1 MDSAGLS
8 YSKLS
13 ASRKK
18 HLVVAIILAAT
29 GFALLAPTRL
39 DIAIILKE
47 VMSGIGVTS
56 LTAAGMISTAT
67 LLGDGFTEMLFGHI
81 SDRWSRTGTLV
92 LGIVIFSL
100 FSILTAAATN
110 LTTLYLMRI
119 LLGVGQAM
127 FIPAYFAFIGG
138 IYGKRRGL
146 LLGGLVGM
154 FTVGTALNPIL
165 TEGMFHATGSWK
177 TPFIGFGVFGLV
189 IAACIFLV
197 GRGAKPIYETRL
209 HELAAPSVSHTQSRW
224 AWLTNRNMLL
234 LLVVMMFWGLTQY
247 GFLGIFVTY
256 LRTARH
262 FSLAEAAGVASFA
275 GWSAFAFSFVAGYMS
290 DHIGRRRT
298 LLLMAVIAL
307 LLAGPLFMFQQTFWS
322 AAILAAIFQAANGC
336 FYPLGVA
343 YAQDFARAE
352 DLGAH
357 SGAVSGVGHLVA
369 GVSGFIVGSLAQGF
383 GYSALGWF
391 FIIASAAIVVAIL
404 LTREPGRVAEPA
416 LAPQMP

>member
-1 MDSAGLS
+1 MDTASSSG
-8 YSKLS
+8 KLS
-13 ASRKK
+13 AARKGR
-18 HLVVAIILAAT
+18 LVVAIIFAAI

-56 LTAAGMISTAT
+56 LAAAGFISTAT
-67 LLGDGFTEMLFGHI
+67 LLGDGLFEMIFGHI

-92 LGIVIFSL
+92 LGIIVFST
-100 FSILTAAATN
+100 FSILTAVATN
-110 LTTLYLMRI
+110 LTTLYIMRI

-127 FIPAYFAFIGG
+127 FIPSYFAFIGG

-146 LLGGLVGM
+146 LLGALVGM
-154 FTVGTALNPIL
+154 FTVGTAVNPLL
-165 TEGMFHATGSWK
+165 TEGMYRATNEWQ

-189 IAACIFLV
+189 IAFCIFLV
-197 GRGAKPIYETRL
+197 SRGKNPIYGTQL
-209 HELAAPSVSHTQSRW
+209 QELTPQPVSHTQSRF
-224 AWLTNRNMLL
+224 AWLANRNMLL
-234 LLVVMMFWGLTQY
+234 LLVVMMLWGVTQY

-256 LRTARH
+256 LRTAQH

-275 GWSAFAFSFVAGYMS
+275 GWSAFAFSFIAGYMS

-298 LLLMAVIAL
+298 LLLMGVIAL

-369 GVSGFIVGSLAQGF
+369 GVSGFIVGSLAQNF
-383 GYSALGWF
+383 GYAALGWF
-391 FIIASAAIVVAIL
+391 FIIASAVIVVVIM
-404 LTREPGRVAEPA
+404 LTREPGRMPEAGF
-416 LAPQMP
+416 APQMP

>member
-1 MDSAGLS
+1 M
-8 YSKLS
+8 
-13 ASRKK
+13 
-18 HLVVAIILAAT
+18 V
-29 GFALLAPTRL
+29 
-39 DIAIILKE
+39 
-47 VMSGIGVTS
+47 
-56 LTAAGMISTAT
+56 
-67 LLGDGFTEMLFGHI
+67 
-81 SDRWSRTGTLV
+81 
-92 LGIVIFSL
+92 
-100 FSILTAAATN
+100 
-110 LTTLYLMRI
+110 
-119 LLGVGQAM
+119 
-127 FIPAYFAFIGG
+127 
-138 IYGKRRGL
+138 
-146 LLGGLVGM
+146 
-154 FTVGTALNPIL
+154 
-165 TEGMFHATGSWK
+165 
-177 TPFIGFGVFGLV
+177 
-189 IAACIFLV
+189 
-197 GRGAKPIYETRL
+197 
-209 HELAAPSVSHTQSRW
+209 
-224 AWLTNRNMLL
+224 L
-234 LLVVMMFWGLTQY
+234 LLVIMMLWGLTQY

-298 LLLMAVIAL
+298 LLLMGVIAL

-369 GVSGFIVGSLAQGF
+369 GVSGFIVGSLAQNL
-383 GYSALGWF
+383 GYTALGWF